1 MLLTSL
7 VASTA
12 LASCGFHLRG
22 QSEYSFRSIYVNA
35 PGQPVFA
42 SELRRLLAGSGTAS
56 VVDAPKDAQVIVD
69 VTLIADDKQVLSL
82 SPGGR
87 AQEYALAKAIQFRVR
102 DPEGRE
108 WLKPDE
114 IVIRRTYTYD
124 DSQRLAREI
133 QEQRLLREMQADALQ
148 QIVRRLQAARHG
160 SGPRRAPG
168 SIVLAK
174 LPRRR
179 GGLRQRNSSAR
190 AQDGPLDR
198 IAGHPGRRAIRAR
211 PQPDR
216 SRGQHRR

>member
-148 QIVRRLQAARHG
+148 QIVRRLRAAR
-160 SGPRRAPG
+160 PPA
-168 SIVLAK
+168 
-174 LPRRR
+174 
-179 GGLRQRNSSAR
+179 
-190 AQDGPLDR
+190 
-198 IAGHPGRRAIRAR
+198 
-211 PQPDR
+211 
-216 SRGQHRR
+216 